1 MDNVLRYLIVRTDS
15 DDLFMSP
22 EPEEAPKAEEPAEAP
37 AEEAPAEEKAEAPA
51 KEAKREP
58 LKLDPKLEGYLEEV
72 KTALVKDFGLAE
84 DAAKK
89 KLEESGLADQLT
101 AFPYLM
107 NKAAKDAA
115 EKLK

>member
-1 MDNVLRYLIVRTDS
+1 MA
-15 DDLFMSP
+15 
-22 EPEEAPKAEEPAEAP
+22 EAGEAPAEAEAP

-72 KTALVKDFGLAE
+72 KNSLVNDFGLAE

-89 KLEESGLADQLT
+89 KLEDSALADQLK